1 MKNILF
7 ILGTGRENR
16 FSKLAFDFVVKCA
29 EQDKN
34 IKITKVDVLDFP
46 STYTKGL
53 SKEKSEQWSSL
64 IKNSD
69 GLVIVSPEY
78 NHGYPGELKL
88 LLDSAYGEYKSKPVA
103 ICGVSDGPIGG
114 ARMAE
119 QLKLV
124 LSAFQMMIINYSVF
138 FSLVNTLF
146 DEQGSIKDEQYWK
159 GKVNGMLKELLSYTK

>member
-7 ILGTGRENR
+7 ILGTGRKNR

-29 EQDKN
+29 KRNKDINVIE
-34 IKITKVDVLDFP
+34 IDVVDFP
-46 STYTKGL
+46 STFTKGL
-53 SKEKSEQWSSL
+53 SKEKNEQWIDLVKQCS
-64 IKNSD
+64 
-69 GLVIVSPEY
+69 GMVIVSPEY

-88 LLDSAYGEYKSKPVA
+88 LLDSAYQEYKSKPVA

-124 LSAFQMMIINYSVF
+124 LSAFQMMIINFSVY

-146 DEQGSIKDEQYWK
+146 DEKGNIKDEKYWK
-159 GKVNGMLKELLSYTK
+159 GKVDGMLNELISYIK